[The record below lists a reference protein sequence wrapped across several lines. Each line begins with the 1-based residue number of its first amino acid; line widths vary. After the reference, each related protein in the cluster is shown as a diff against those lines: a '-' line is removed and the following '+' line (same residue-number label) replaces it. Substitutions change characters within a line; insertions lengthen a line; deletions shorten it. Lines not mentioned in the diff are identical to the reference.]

1 MVLRLS
7 VWVYVFFY
15 VVALLVEVR
24 LASGR
29 GLGPFAWW
37 FCSFITVTA
46 LVFAYFRDEPARASR
61 SNFIE

>member
-15 VVALLVEVR
+15 GVALLVEVR

-46 LVFAYFRDEPARASR
+46 LVFAYFRDEPARVKHFER
-61 SNFIE
+61 

>member
-1 MVLRLS
+1 LVLRLS

-24 LASGR
+24 LAGGR

-37 FCSFITVTA
+37 FCSFIWVIAGWMPIFGTSQAV
-46 LVFAYFRDEPARASR
+46 
-61 SNFIE
+61 